1 MSSKKFIRESI
12 EIIAKLLIKKFV
24 CDVVFII
31 RKTNDFMIVLQ
42 LLVAEN
48 SRMSVCDHT
57 SELIEMS

>member
-1 MSSKKFIRESI
+1 MSLKKFIRESI
-12 EIIAKLLIKKFV
+12 EIIAKLLIKKFA

-31 RKTNDFMIVLQ
+31 CKTNDFMIVLQ

>member
-24 CDVVFII
+24 CDVIFII